1 MAQFP
6 FRIELAR
13 SFYGAE
19 LYGPDGDHVYDLE
32 TAVEVAEEN
41 FGTDWQSVYNGNES
55 QERVGDEPTRDEILA
70 GQHELGQAYDRHLI
84 AELDRK
90 RRLR

>member
-1 MAQFP
+1 MRQFP
-6 FRIELAR
+6 FRAELAG

-19 LYGPDGDHVYDLE
+19 LYGSDGDHVYDLE

-41 FGTDWQSVYNGNES
+41 FGDEWQSVYNGNES